1 MPQMTTA
8 EAIVAGLIAHGLDT
22 IYALPGVQNDHLFDA
37 LFKSSERIRTV
48 HTRHEQGA
56 AYMALGAALATGKP
70 QAFAVVPGP
79 GLLNA
84 SAALLTAYSMNA
96 PVLALVGQIPDR
108 DIGRKLGQLHE
119 INDQAGIIARLVDH
133 SALVPDAAAAS
144 RMVAEAFRAMATG
157 RPGPAALE
165 CPINVWVKAGD
176 VTPCD
181 PLPVTQPAIDEDA
194 LRDAAKRLAAAKTP
208 MIVVGGGAQGAS
220 SEVTALAEL
229 LQAPVLC
236 GFRRGQGVL
245 DSRNPLAVTLPLGR
259 ELWGEA
265 DVVLAVGTRLFFEH
279 TMWGVDD
286 DLAIIAV
293 NADPEEPAKHRPPAV
308 ALIGDA
314 APILRRLLE
323 VLPAQK
329 RKSRKDEMNERQA
342 KWRNR
347 LAVLAPQLGILEGI
361 RAELPEDGIFV
372 DEVTQVGFAARL
384 ALPVYKPRTFL
395 SPGYQDNL
403 GWGFATALGAQDA
416 RRDTQVL
423 SINGDG
429 GFMYTANELAT
440 AVRHR
445 IPLVAV
451 VFSDGSYGNVR
462 RIQEEDY
469 GNRMIASDLANP
481 DFVKFAE
488 SFGAAAE
495 RVRTPEELRGALR
508 RGFAR
513 RAGPTL
519 IEMPVSPMP
528 SPWGFILM
536 GKVRG

>member
-8 EAIVAGLIAHGLDT
+8 EAIVAGLMAHGLDA

-37 LFKSSERIRTV
+37 LFKASDRVRTV

-56 AYMALGAALATGKP
+56 AYMALGAALATGKR

-119 INDQAGIIARLVDH
+119 INDQAGILARLVDH
-133 SALVPDAAAAS
+133 SSLIPNAEAAP

-165 CPINVWVKAGD
+165 CAINVWGKPGN
-176 VTPCD
+176 VTPCE
-181 PLPVTQPAIDEDA
+181 PLPIEQPAIDEDS
-194 LRDAAKRLAAAKTP
+194 LRDAAKRLAAAKNP
-208 MIVVGGGAQGAS
+208 MIVVGGGAQDAS
-220 SEVTALAEL
+220 PEVTTLAEL

-236 GFRRGQGVL
+236 GFRRGQGAL

-265 DVVLAVGTRLFFEH
+265 DVVLAVGTRLFFQH
-279 TMWGVDD
+279 TAWGVDD
-286 DLAIIAV
+286 DLTIIAV
-293 NADPEEPAKHRPPAV
+293 NADPEEPAKHRAPAV

-314 APILRRLLE
+314 APILRRLID
-323 VLPAQK
+323 VLPTQK
-329 RKSRKDEMNERQA
+329 RKSRTDEMNERQA
-342 KWRNR
+342 KWRKR
-347 LAVLAPQLGILEGI
+347 LSVLAPQLAILEAI
-361 RAELPEDGIFV
+361 RAELPEEGVFV
-372 DEVTQVGFAARL
+372 DEVTQIGFAARL
-384 ALPVYKPRTFL
+384 AMPVYRPRTFL

-403 GWGFATALGAQDA
+403 GWGYATALGAQNA
-416 RRDTQVL
+416 RRDVPVL

-445 IPLVAV
+445 IPLTAI
-451 VFSDGSYGNVR
+451 VFSDGSFGNVR
-462 RIQEEDY
+462 RIQEESY
-469 GNRMIASDLANP
+469 GNRLIASDLANP

-513 RAGPTL
+513 RDGPTL
-519 IEMPVSPMP
+519 IEMPVGPMP
-528 SPWGFILM
+528 SPWDFILM
-536 GKVRG
+536 GRVRG